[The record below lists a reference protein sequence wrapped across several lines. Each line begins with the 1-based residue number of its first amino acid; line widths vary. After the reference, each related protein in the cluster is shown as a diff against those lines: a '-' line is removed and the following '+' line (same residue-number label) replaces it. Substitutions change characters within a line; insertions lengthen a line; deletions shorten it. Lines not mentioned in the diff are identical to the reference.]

1 MAKTTII
8 VSKDTNL
15 NINAMRFVDTE
26 MTMNE
31 TLVLTSLKLNAT
43 EITEYDTSRDD
54 LESGKIYYF
63 ETEHD
68 ANAEYFFRNMGARK
82 CDDCGKWIAPQDI
95 HTSVWDREESKRRCA
110 TCVSIYENNRPKTLK
125 VFSYHCCNY
134 DLILKKL
141 ENEEMTMANAK
152 AIGIEMEICS
162 SASTSITRGDK
173 IKCTDVFYKENKDSK
188 RVWHM
193 EYDGSLSNGVEF
205 ISQPM
210 SFAYAKAYDW
220 SNLTNQ
226 MKHLQCNDSHRG
238 SGFHVHVSKL
248 CFGDDEKTQALNAL
262 KLYYVMAIYQNDFL
276 KVSGRKLN
284 EMHYCRFLSE
294 DEVINIKNNIARRQS
309 SYFSALP
316 YCHDTCIINSGKT
329 IEIRIFKSTSDEA
342 RLKHTLALVMGIVEN
357 IQNVPFEKIY
367 CMRKLFKNVPQET
380 MAYWRQ
386 KGAFLH
392 TYANTK
398 KGETI

>member
-1 MAKTTII
+1 MARYL
-8 VSKDTNL
+8 VLASKDAQS
-15 NINAMRFVDTE
+15 NIQATWTDTTTMGLLELVQVNAVK
-26 MTMNE
+26 
-31 TLVLTSLKLNAT
+31 SQAT
-43 EITEYDTSRDD
+43 EINITTERSE
-54 LESGKIYYF
+54 LECNKVYYF
-63 ETEHD
+63 ESDVESH
-68 ANAEYFFRNMGARK
+68 AETMFRMLGARK

-95 HTSVWDREESKRRCA
+95 HTSVWDGEKRRCA
-110 TCVSIYENNRPKTLK
+110 TCLIVYENNRPKTLK

-329 IEIRIFKSTSDEA
+329 IEIRIFKSTSDDA

-380 MAYWRQ
+380 MTYWRQ